1 MKSRIY
7 LVLVALV
14 SMTLLVSY
22 EDNPPNGR
30 TGAPGDGLCSDCHS
44 LNGGLQDGS
53 ITVTGLPAS
62 IEPSTAYF
70 LTVTNSNP
78 NGIADIAGFQV
89 TILNGNNQKA
99 GAMTMPSVNST
110 VTPSGGRDYW
120 EHDPAQLYAPN
131 NTYQWTVT
139 WTSPAG
145 PAGTTIT
152 AYAAGNVANNNGD
165 NDGDL
170 IVVGTSSG
178 MLMGSG
184 DPLQVDIISQTD
196 VLCNGSNSGSA
207 TAGATGGSMPYNYVW
222 SSGGTNATVSNLFE
236 GTYFVTV
243 TDNDGSTATTSVVI
257 SEPAALVLQNP
268 SITNVSC
275 FGGTNGSIQAS
286 ATGGTPTYAYNW
298 SNGSSGSTISNL
310 SAGSYTVTVT
320 DDNNCTKLATYQV
333 TQPAL
338 IVINLINLNDESC
351 FGEDDGSISISIT
364 GGATPVFAEWSNGFI
379 GTTITDLA
387 PDTYS
392 VTVTDNND
400 CTKTE
405 SYTVN
410 AGGLVN
416 VTLEDLN
423 HVTCNGGNDGSISVS
438 ANGGQ
443 SPYTYAWSNGGT
455 GENLINLS
463 AGNYLVTA
471 TDASGCEVVK
481 LYTVNQPAPITV
493 QINVADENLCAS
505 DSLVDLTAVATG
517 PQSPFTGLWSNGV
530 TGLTNENVP
539 AGSYTITVTDA
550 IGCTASTSVTV
561 VSPTS
566 LVISVVTTDESA
578 VGANDGTAVA
588 LVSGGTPGYTYL
600 WSNGSTA
607 DSIGGLAPGLYTVTI
622 TDTNLCTVTASG
634 QVDPFGCSL
643 DIDLGPDLTICEG
656 ELITISAPP
665 GLVSYLW
672 SIGTNGQSI
681 EVGGGEYCVTVVD
694 AENCQDVDCII
705 VTELTF
711 PLITCPVTN
720 ESLPGENDGAIACDS
735 TSGSI
740 QYLWSDGSTTPSIS
754 GLAPGTYCV
763 TMSDANGCTAEQCFT
778 VQPGNCQLV
787 LTSIISDVLC
797 YGDSTGSISLN
808 LENSTPPI
816 LYSWSNG
823 AGTVTND
830 SLPAG
835 EYSVSIT
842 DADGCVITNNF
853 VVNQPEFLVIN
864 VDSVSPV
871 MDFPSGSIDVTAT
884 GGVMPYSYQ
893 WTAPDGSMIF
903 QEDLAQ
909 LFLPGVYTLLVT
921 DANQCTSTVSAEV
934 EIDLAVNPGHAFK
947 QLKVYPVPATDLLH
961 VELEHQITEAHIIGI
976 DGRLNKRIVNPAT
989 NNLQVGE
996 LEPGLYIIR
1005 MTDGESWYIARM
1017 VK

>member
-1 MKSRIY
+1 MLSRIY
-7 LVLVALV
+7 LVLIALV

-22 EDNPPNGR
+22 EDNPPNGK
-30 TGAPGDGLCSDCHS
+30 TGAPGDGLCTDCHS
-44 LNGGLQDGS
+44 LNGGTQDGS
-53 ITVTGLPAS
+53 ITVTGLPAA

-120 EHDPAQLYAPN
+120 EHDPAQLYLGN
-131 NTYQWTVT
+131 NTYTWTVT

-152 AYAAGNVANNNGD
+152 AYAAGNVANDNGD

-170 IVVGTSSG
+170 IVTGTASG

-184 DPLQVDIISQTD
+184 NPLQVEIISQTD
-196 VLCNGSNSGSA
+196 VLCNGSNTGSA
-207 TAGATGGSMPYNYVW
+207 TAGVTGGTMPYTYAW
-222 SSGGTNATVSNLFE
+222 SNGGTNATINNLFE
-236 GTYFVTV
+236 GTYNLTV

-257 SEPAALVLQNP
+257 SEPAALVLQTP
-268 SITNVSC
+268 TITNVSC
-275 FGGTNGSIQAS
+275 NGGTNGSIQAS
-286 ATGGTPTYAYNW
+286 ATGGTQPYTYSW
-298 SNGSSGSTISNL
+298 SNGSSGSTINNL

-320 DDNNCTKLATYQV
+320 DDNNCTKVATYQV

-338 IVINLINLNDESC
+338 IVINLINLNNESC
-351 FGEDDGSISISIT
+351 FGEEDGSISISVS
-364 GGATPVFAEWSNGFI
+364 GGAAPVFAEWSNGFI
-379 GTTITDLA
+379 GTTITGLA

-405 SYTVN
+405 TYTVN
-410 AGGLVN
+410 PGGLVN

-423 HVTCNGGNDGSISVS
+423 HVTCNGGNNGSISVS
-438 ANGGQ
+438 ANGGR
-443 SPYTYAWSNGGT
+443 SPYAYAWSNGAT
-455 GENLINLS
+455 GANITGLA

-471 TDASGCEVVK
+471 TDNNGCSVVK
-481 LYTVNQPAPITV
+481 LYTVNQPVPIIV
-493 QINVADENLCAS
+493 QINVSGQNLCAS

-517 PQSPFTGLWSNGV
+517 SQPPFTGAWSNGV
-530 TGLTNENVP
+530 SGLTNNDVP

-550 IGCTASTSVTV
+550 TGCTASTSVTV
-561 VSPTS
+561 VSPAP
-566 LVISVVTTDESA
+566 LVVSVVTTDETS

-588 LVSGGTPGYTYL
+588 LVSGGTAGYTYL

-622 TDTNLCTVTASG
+622 TDTNLCSLTGSG
-634 QVDPFGCSL
+634 QIDPFGCSL
-643 DIDLGPDLTICEG
+643 DINLGPDLTICEG

-665 GLVSYLW
+665 GLVTYLW
-672 SIGTNGQSI
+672 SNAATTQSI
-681 EVGGGEYCVTVVD
+681 EVGAGEYCVTVVD

-711 PLITCPVTN
+711 PLITCPVIN
-720 ESLPGENDGAIACDS
+720 ESLPGANDGIIACDS
-735 TSGSI
+735 VSGSI
-740 QYLWSDGSTTPSIS
+740 QYLWSNGSTTPSIS

-763 TMSDANGCTAEQCFT
+763 TMSDSNGCTAEQCFT
-778 VQPGNCQLV
+778 VQAGNCQLV
-787 LTSIISDVLC
+787 LTSIITDVLC

-830 SLPAG
+830 SLTAG

-842 DADGCVITNNF
+842 DADGCFITNNF

-864 VDSVSPV
+864 VDSISPV
-871 MDFPSGSIDVTAT
+871 QDFPSGAIEVTVS
-884 GGVMPYSYQ
+884 GGVLPYAYQ
-893 WTAPDGSMIF
+893 WNAPDGTIIF

-909 LFLPGVYTLLVT
+909 LFLPGIYTLLVT
-921 DANQCTSTVSAEV
+921 DANQCTSTVTAEV
-934 EIDLAVNPGHAFK
+934 EIDLAVDPGHALK
-947 QLKVYPVPATDLLH
+947 PLKVYPVPATDMLH
-961 VELEHQITEAHIIGI
+961 VELEHQITEAQIIGI
-976 DGRLNKRIVNPAT
+976 DGRLTKRIVNPAS
-989 NNLQVGE
+989 NNLQVGD
-996 LEPGLYIIR
+996 LESGLYIIR